1 MVVKNP
7 KRRPAQ
13 KRPNPKKRPKPSPSP
28 SPKNPSPKNPNQ
40 QPRPNPSPKRN
51 PSLKSPSPHL
61 LAAGTEGRPTE
72 ALSLLH
78 QGLLMLKIGSTRGG
92 GCLTNLP
99 LRGPSPIWTSGSP
112 TRSTPSNPLADQ
124 EGGQGPLPEGKGPG
138 PGLPQW
144 SSPGPRH
151 HHQGL
156 GEYLCCRG
164 RGRGEKT
171 RIGEKRGIEGNL
183 I

>member
-78 QGLLMLKIGSTRGG
+78 QGLLTLKIGSTRGG
-92 GCLTNLP
+92 GFPTNLL
-99 LRGPSPIWTSGSP
+99 LRGPSPIWTLGFP
-112 TRSTPSNPLADQ
+112 TRSPPSDPLDDQ
-124 EGGQGPLPEGKGPG
+124 EGGQGPLPEDKGLG

-144 SSPGPRH
+144 LSPGPRH
-151 HHQGL
+151 HHQGI
-156 GEYLCCRG
+156 GGGLCCRG
-164 RGRGEKT
+164 RRRGEMKG
-171 RIGEKRGIEGNL
+171 IGEKIGIEGKL